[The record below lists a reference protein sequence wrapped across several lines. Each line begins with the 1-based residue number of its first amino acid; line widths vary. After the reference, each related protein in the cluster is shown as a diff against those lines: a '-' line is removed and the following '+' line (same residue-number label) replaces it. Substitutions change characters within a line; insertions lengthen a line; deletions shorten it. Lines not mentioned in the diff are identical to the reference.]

1 MKLAV
6 LNPELE
12 LAVEDVSVKQVETH
26 SLDPQ
31 DQIAINR
38 ELIIIMCFYISVSG
52 LLYKCS
58 GFKAINNG

>member
-12 LAVEDVSVKQVETH
+12 LAVEDVTVKQVETH

-31 DQIAINR
+31 DQIAINQ
-38 ELIIIMCFYISVSG
+38 ELIIIMCFLHFSFR
-52 LLYKCS
+52 LTLQM
-58 GFKAINNG
+58 

>member
-38 ELIIIMCFYISVSG
+38 ELIIIMCF
-52 LLYKCS
+52 
-58 GFKAINNG
+58 